1 MAFHGDHARVEHP
14 GDIMFVTRGVI
25 TAADGAV
32 INNNLEVV
40 LKKEKDGAWRVIEG
54 RTLDDGEAA
63 HFGLI

>member
-1 MAFHGDHARVEHP
+1 
-14 GDIMFVTRGVI
+14 MFVTRGVI